1 MIHLNMLGVQPAEP
15 GAETLSD
22 RPHIPLRIAEVRE
35 VKAPPVPQPLPGHLC
50 EQCLDASAVVVVP
63 APWGGEMGGCD
74 TCHQAP
80 AVAALPI
87 LTAEEGQQTIWHT
100 IHDPERLAPI
110 VSPPRFPCQRGG
122 IAACRRLQHVSALVG
137 VIGYA
142 GARTMRCDTIL
153 CRSPGAVHL
162 LACGKSYPSWASDT
176 TALKVT
182 RSIGAWVSF
191 LHWWCTCG
199 GTSTPSPSETI

>member
-1 MIHLNMLGVQPAEP
+1 MIHLNMLGVQRAEP

-63 APWGGEMGGCD
+63 APWGGEMGVCD

-100 IHDPERLAPI
+100 IHAPERLAAYRVAATVPLPAWWDRC
-110 VSPPRFPCQRGG
+110 VSTAP
-122 IAACRRLQHVSALVG
+122 
-137 VIGYA
+137 
-142 GARTMRCDTIL
+142 ARVC
-153 CRSPGAVHL
+153 
-162 LACGKSYPSWASDT
+162 ACGSYRLRWGEDD
-176 TALKVT
+176 
-182 RSIGAWVSF
+182 
-191 LHWWCTCG
+191 
-199 GTSTPSPSETI
+199 EM